1 MALGK
6 KRSSKARHT
15 KVKRMTK
22 RRLRLRHSKSK
33 HIKAK
38 HIKARRSRK
47 TKVRHSKKYR
57 GGDGAVLTMPG
68 QTPTGITTQQIIQNM
83 AAQRAAQAAASKQIG
98 GGDGSNGDTGPPPG
112 KLGPIPQ
119 YQRLPGDA
127 TGATNRM
134 IVNAA
139 ENNAIMNA
147 NATNDSQVQKS

>member
-22 RRLRLRHSKSK
+22 RRLRHSKSK

-98 GGDGSNGDTGPPPG
+98 GSNGSNGDTGPPPG

>member
-1 MALGK
+1 
-6 KRSSKARHT
+6 
-15 KVKRMTK
+15 MTK

-57 GGDGAVLTMPG
+57 GGDGAVLTMPK
-68 QTPTGITTQQIIQNM
+68 QTPTGITTRQIIQNM
-83 AAQRAAQAAASKQIG
+83 AAQRAGQAAAAKQIG
-98 GGDGSNGDTGPPPG
+98 GSNGSNGDTGPPPG
-112 KLGPIPQ
+112 KIGPIPQ

-147 NATNDSQVQKS
+147 NATNDSQVQK